1 MTNLKIFCVTDK
13 ELDFLAE
20 TKYGIGWVG
29 KEIPPKQY
37 ISCNEDKNI
46 FSKEKH
52 YSELTFH
59 YWYWKNKLDLN
70 DKNWL
75 GFCQKRRY
83 WIKKD
88 SVGKSINETNIS
100 QHILTKAPEEWNE
113 YDAIICE
120 PIYVNKVK
128 KMKMLKRGFKS
139 LLQQPEIFF
148 NENKQSLLFHFD
160 MHHGFGNLKKAI
172 QLVNPE
178 DREEFIKYVN

>member
-46 FSKEKH
+46 FSKEKY

-59 YWYWKNKLDLN
+59 YWYLKNKLDLN

-100 QHILTKAPEEWNE
+100 QHILTK
-113 YDAIICE
+113 
-120 PIYVNKVK
+120 
-128 KMKMLKRGFKS
+128 
-139 LLQQPEIFF
+139 
-148 NENKQSLLFHFD
+148 
-160 MHHGFGNLKKAI
+160 
-172 QLVNPE
+172 
-178 DREEFIKYVN
+178 